1 MRPPPRASGEP
12 RSWRAGPLPERS
24 AAWANGSADAPPV
37 IALAGPT
44 GVGKTGVAVELG
56 ALLADQ
62 GKRAVAIN
70 CDSMQV
76 YQGISVLAG
85 GPTEE
90 ERRRLEHRLL
100 GFVPLDR
107 EYSVGDFARSAHSE
121 IDSALASGS
130 WPILVGGSGLY
141 MRAALTELDLR
152 PEVPADIQAAV
163 EAELGEVGSEGL
175 HAQLPEPY
183 SEWVHP
189 RDRKRVSR
197 YLGLLRA
204 GEEPAPPSREGG
216 DLWSRTMRR
225 RALLFGLTCDPG
237 ELRTRIEQRVE
248 VMAASGAADE
258 ARKVLEGS
266 ASRTAAKA
274 VGVTEFAA
282 GDLESVTKRHLA
294 LARRQETWI
303 RRDETVIRLD
313 RTDLDDRGVAGMLLA
328 AIPESARRPA

>member
-1 MRPPPRASGEP
+1 M
-12 RSWRAGPLPERS
+12 
-24 AAWANGSADAPPV
+24 V
-37 IALAGPT
+37 ALAGPT

-56 ALLADQ
+56 SLLADQ

-76 YQGISVLAG
+76 YRGISILTG

-90 ERRRLEHRLL
+90 EKRRLEHRLL

-152 PEVPADIQAAV
+152 PQVPAEIEEAV
-163 EAELGEVGSEGL
+163 AAELEEVGSEAL
-175 HAQLPEPY
+175 HSQLPEPY
-183 SEWVHP
+183 SEWAHP

-197 YLGLLRA
+197 YVGLLRA
-204 GEEPAPPSREGG
+204 GEEPAPPSRVGG
-216 DLWSRTMRR
+216 ELWSTTMRR
-225 RALLFGLTCDPG
+225 RTILFGLSCTPE

-248 VMAASGAADE
+248 VMAASGATEE
-258 ARKVLEGS
+258 ARKILEGP
-266 ASRTAAKA
+266 ASRTASKA
-274 VGVTEFAA
+274 VGVAEFAE
-282 GDLESVTKRHLA
+282 GDLDSVIKRHQA

-303 RRDETVIRLD
+303 RRDENVIPLD
-313 RTDLDDRGVAGMLLA
+313 RTDLGDREVAGMLLA
-328 AIPESARRPA
+328 AISKASGDRA

>member
-1 MRPPPRASGEP
+1 M
-12 RSWRAGPLPERS
+12 PERS
-24 AAWANGSADAPPV
+24 AAWANGPADPPLV

-44 GVGKTGVAVELG
+44 GVGKTGAAVELG
-56 ALLADQ
+56 ALLADR
-62 GKRAVAIN
+62 GERAVAVN

-76 YQGISVLAG
+76 YRGIPVLSG

-90 ERRRLEHRLL
+90 DERRLEHRLV
-100 GFVPLDR
+100 GFVPLEE
-107 EYSVGDFARSAHSE
+107 EYSVGEFARSAHAE
-121 IDSALASGS
+121 IDSALAKGR

-152 PEVPADIQAAV
+152 PQVPADIQAAV
-163 EAELGEVGSEGL
+163 EAELGEVGPEAL
-175 HAQLPEPY
+175 HSQLPEPY

-204 GEEPAPPSREGG
+204 GEAPAPPSKVGG
-216 DLWSRTMRR
+216 GLWSRTMRR
-225 RALLFGLTCDPG
+225 PALLFGLTCDPE

-248 VMAASGAADE
+248 VMAASGAVDE

-274 VGVTEFAA
+274 VGITEFAA
-282 GDLESVTKRHLA
+282 GDLASVVKRHLA
-294 LARRQETWI
+294 LARRQETWM
-303 RRDETVIRLD
+303 RRDEILITLD
-313 RTDLDDRGVAGMLLA
+313 RTGLDDREVARLLLA
-328 AIPESARRPA
+328 AVPEFAGRPA